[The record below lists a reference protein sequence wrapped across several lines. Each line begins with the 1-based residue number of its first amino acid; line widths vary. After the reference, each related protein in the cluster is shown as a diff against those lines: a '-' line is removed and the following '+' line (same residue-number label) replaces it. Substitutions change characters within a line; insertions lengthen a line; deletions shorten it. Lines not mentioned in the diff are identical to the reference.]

1 MIMILRPLL
10 ILSLLALVSCES
22 TAPTAEQMDA
32 LQTKVR
38 AEHRE
43 EYAALEQ
50 QRSSGQMSA
59 EQYTAER
66 STLDKRVQN
75 KVDTMLW
82 NRHALAQSELK
93 ANGIPTPDSPIS
105 LEAPGVGQ
113 TQGSLYSSSRMN
125 GLGNQIQGGFM
136 RDMGGSNF
144 NQGRAGSVYDNQ

>member
-1 MIMILRPLL
+1 MAMYLRPLL
-10 ILSLLALVSCES
+10 FLSLIALVSCES
-22 TAPTAEQMDA
+22 SAPTAEQMDA
-32 LQTKVR
+32 LQTKIR

-50 QRSSGQMSA
+50 QRSSVQMSA
-59 EQYTAER
+59 DQYVIER
-66 STLDKRVQN
+66 TSLDKRVQN

-82 NRHALAQSELK
+82 NRHALVQSEMR
-93 ANGIPTPDSPIS
+93 ANGIPTPDAPVS

-113 TQGSLYSSSRMN
+113 SQGSLYSSSRMN

-144 NQGRAGSVYDNQ
+144 NQNRAGSVYDNQ